1 MNESGVLTVDCF
13 KIISDLYFAPIVRH
27 QLDYMSG
34 VCYFYILLTYPSFK
48 IKHKLSLPVIALGR
62 GGRYYDTQPVD
73 MILHHLKTNTP
84 VEMML
89 SEYDQF
95 YLDTKTIKLITIDDG
110 YIKLSN
116 IKTTRQQLRKVL

>member
-1 MNESGVLTVDCF
+1 MNESGLLTVDVF
-13 KIISDLYFAPIVRH
+13 KIISDLYFAPLVHH

-34 VCYFYILLTYPSFK
+34 VCHFYILLQYPSFK

-62 GGRYYDTQPVD
+62 GGRYYDTESVD

-84 VEMML
+84 VKMML
-89 SEYDQF
+89 SEEDQF
-95 YLDTKTIKLITIDDG
+95 YLDTNTIKVINVDGG

-116 IKTTRQQLRKVL
+116 INTTRQ